1 MNICILI
8 HNFSFLSHVFTCT
21 YCGRIGHEEKTCYQL
36 HGFPSDSEV
45 SEPQSSIPILMV
57 IDIHEPFSLAQLKAW
72 NDADHFF
79 NNFNVRLDV
88 GGQSLESAVLLTD
101 VTSSS
106 F

>member
-45 SEPQSSIPILMV
+45 SEPQSSIPV
-57 IDIHEPFSLAQLKAW
+57 INNHNNGSQSQPKNPSEIIETLDPR
-72 NDADHFF
+72 ADKENAYWLYKDPHG
-79 NNFNVRLDV
+79 D
-88 GGQSLESAVLLTD
+88 
-101 VTSSS
+101 
-106 F
+106 